1 MTKNRITPNQFFNN
15 WARTNLDPDGIFIDT
30 FISGGVNDTY
40 KNWLKSKEIETKS
53 LDFSTSATTE
63 NTQNNENI
71 STTSRK
77 YRWITESNS
86 KCPECFALNNRVFD
100 YRPKIT
106 DITHAGCRCQVVE
119 IGEREA
125 DLLKIHREAELKRR
139 DLVVERLNEGANFYK
154 DRDGKMHPK
163 KQDQS
168 ASQCAGHVADALEN
182 GGVNLRKHQNKNDPN
197 YFRAYRYGEYAKKE
211 GFKEIYTHNQNSQT
225 LKPKNLDY
233 KKGDLIVFQPI
244 GKHINGHIAIYSGKQ
259 WISDFAQNNPNGI
272 IWGDVKTEDLDFTIY
287 RNSKWQD

>member
-1 MTKNRITPNQFFNN
+1 M
-15 WARTNLDPDGIFIDT
+15 DT
-30 FISGGVNDTY
+30 FVSGGADDTY
-40 KNWLKSKEIETKS
+40 ENWLKSKEIETKN
-53 LDFSTSATTE
+53 LDFNTSMTTE
-63 NTQNNENI
+63 NNENI

-77 YRWITESNS
+77 HRWITEPNS
-86 KCPECFALNNRVFD
+86 KCPECLALNNRVFD

-125 DLLKIHREAELKRR
+125 GLLKIEREVELRRR

-168 ASQCAGHVADALEN
+168 ASQCAGHVADTLKERA
-182 GGVNLRKHQNKNDPN
+182 VNLRKIKI
-197 YFRAYRYGEYAKKE
+197 KM
-211 GFKEIYTHNQNSQT
+211 IQNSQT
-225 LKPKNLDY
+225 LKPKNFDY